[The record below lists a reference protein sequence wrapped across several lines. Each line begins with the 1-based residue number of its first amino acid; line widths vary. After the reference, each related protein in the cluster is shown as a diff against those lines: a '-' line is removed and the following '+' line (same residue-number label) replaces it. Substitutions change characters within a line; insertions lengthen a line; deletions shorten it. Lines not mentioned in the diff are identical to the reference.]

1 MSVPSHESTWT
12 RGAPHMPASCRL
24 NTWPAS
30 RMRIERRCGSRPHSR
45 PACTSMLVAETGG
58 RNCRIRIREGN
69 LLYRGEL
76 FAIYVLKGHQRRGV
90 KARHF
95 IS

>member
-30 RMRIERRCGSRPHSR
+30 RMRIESKCGSKLSQQTGGLSLRAR
-45 PACTSMLVAETGG
+45 ELDAETEGVH
-58 RNCRIRIREGN
+58 RN
-69 LLYRGEL
+69 
-76 FAIYVLKGHQRRGV
+76 
-90 KARHF
+90 
-95 IS
+95 